1 MSIYILMKILE
12 SSPQRYDTGI
22 RIITLGRLDQVYDQ
36 LVSHVKKGHKIL
48 DIGCGTGALTVK
60 AAQKGATVKGID
72 VNPSMLEI
80 SQKKADELNL
90 ENVEFQEM
98 GVAELDT
105 EQDETYDVVL
115 SGLCFSELTYDEV
128 LYTLKEVNRILKPDG
143 RLLVADEV
151 LPENLLKRI
160 LIQIVRIPLLI
171 ITYVIAQTTTNPIKG
186 LEEMVEKSGFI
197 IESVKLNRMEN
208 FIALVCRKGGYHE

>member
-36 LVSHVKKGHKIL
+36 LISHVKKGRKIL

-60 AAQKGATVKGID
+60 AAQKGAIVKGID

-80 SQKKADELNL
+80 SQKKANELNL

-105 EQDETYDVVL
+105 EQNETYDIVL
-115 SGLCFSELTYDEV
+115 SGLCFSELTYDEL

-151 LPENLLKRI
+151 LPGNVLKRI
-160 LIQIVRIPLLI
+160 LTQIVRIPLLI
-171 ITYVIAQTTTNPIKG
+171 ITYVIAQTTTKPIKG
-186 LEEMVEKSGFI
+186 LEEMVEKSGFV
-197 IESVKLNRMEN
+197 IESAKLNRMEN
-208 FIALVCRKGGYHE
+208 FITLVCRKEGYHE

>member
-12 SSPQRYDTGI
+12 SAPQRYDTGI
-22 RIITLGRLDQVYDQ
+22 RIITLGRLDQVHDQ
-36 LVSHVKKGHKIL
+36 LISHVKKGHKTL

-60 AAQKGATVKGID
+60 AAQKGAVVKGID
-72 VNPSMLEI
+72 VNPNMLEI
-80 SQKKADELNL
+80 SQKKAAELNL

-105 EQDETYDVVL
+105 EQNETYDIVL
-115 SGLCFSELTYDEV
+115 SGLCFSELTNDEV

-151 LPENLLKRI
+151 LPGNLLKRI
-160 LIQIVRIPLLI
+160 LIQIVRIPLII
-171 ITYVIAQTTTNPIKG
+171 ITYVIAQTTTKPIRG
-186 LEEMVEKSGFI
+186 LEEMVEKSGFV
-197 IESVKLNRMEN
+197 IESVRLNRMEN
-208 FIALVCRKGGYHE
+208 FTTLVCRKEGYHE

>member
-12 SSPQRYDTGI
+12 SAPQRYDTGI
-22 RIITLGRLDQVYDQ
+22 RIITLGRLDQVHDQ
-36 LVSHVKKGHKIL
+36 LISHVKKGHKTL

-60 AAQKGATVKGID
+60 AAQKGAVVKGID
-72 VNPSMLEI
+72 VNPNILEI
-80 SQKKADELNL
+80 SQKKAAELNL

-98 GVAELDT
+98 GVVELDT
-105 EQDETYDVVL
+105 EQNETYDIVL

-151 LPENLLKRI
+151 LPGNLLKRI
-160 LIQIVRIPLLI
+160 LIQIVRIPLII
-171 ITYVIAQTTTNPIKG
+171 ITYVIAQTTTTPIRG
-186 LEEMVEKSGFI
+186 LEEMVEKSGFV
-197 IESVKLNRMEN
+197 IESVKLNRMES
-208 FIALVCRKGGYHE
+208 FTTLVCRKGGYHE